1 MSHINTLKSHF
12 VADLMIYIVNKGHK
26 GVLVSYENINNKK
39 RNFMTVVLKALR
51 LKTYFG
57 HLVVRIFYDYAT
69 GE

>member
-26 GVLVSYENINNKK
+26 GVLESHENIKK